1 MAAMKAMGRNM
12 PAIVPIQKAS
22 VRTPNIFAVNIM
34 GFLFR
39 KHFKFANVITSVL
52 YGI

>member
-1 MAAMKAMGRNM
+1 MKAMGRNM
-12 PAIVPIQKAS
+12 PAMVPIQKANVS
-22 VRTPNIFAVNIM
+22 TPNIFAVKIK

-39 KHFKFANVITSVL
+39 KHFKFAKVITSVL